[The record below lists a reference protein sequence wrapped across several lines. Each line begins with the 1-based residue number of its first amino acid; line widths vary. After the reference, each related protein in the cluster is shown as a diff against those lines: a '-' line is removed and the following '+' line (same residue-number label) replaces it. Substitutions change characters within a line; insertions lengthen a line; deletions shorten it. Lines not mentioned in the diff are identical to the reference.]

1 MFFKGFLSS
10 VKEKVLSVKEKV
22 LSVKKSVMS
31 FLVAP
36 LVLASGSAL
45 AAGATTTTTA
55 IDFSSLQTAI
65 NFTSV
70 IGIFLFLK
78 FYRLLFPV
86 CLLRG
91 IYRICFPDCLPV
103 CSGC

>member
-31 FLVAP
+31 FFVAP

-70 IGIFLFLK
+70 IGIILAVGAAAVGVYICYAGVSMVLK
-78 FYRLLFPV
+78 S
-86 CLLRG
+86 
-91 IYRICFPDCLPV
+91 IKKA
-103 CSGC
+103 S